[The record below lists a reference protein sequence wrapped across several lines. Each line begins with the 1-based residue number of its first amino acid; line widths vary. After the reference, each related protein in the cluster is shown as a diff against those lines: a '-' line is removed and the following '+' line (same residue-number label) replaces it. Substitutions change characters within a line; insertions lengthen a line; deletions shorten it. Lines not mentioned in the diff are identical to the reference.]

1 MSVYEDSIGLQEE
14 KAPESVYEESLISRT
29 VGAVSDFFTGDDR
42 KTRATEE
49 IPEALSEIG
58 VSEMLGP
65 DVPASQKAAATA
77 ALTTAF
83 DPEEFVNILKAN
95 TPENI
100 TTAYDEKGNM
110 IIQIGETGKGERLVM
125 INKPGLSKADIL
137 QAGAVGSLFTPAG
150 LTRQAGVRGAL
161 QVGGKSAATQAVV
174 EGGQAAT
181 GGEFNE
187 GDVAIAGVA
196 GTAFQG
202 LANQLAKKFPSLAQA
217 DDVQMTDDVRAV
229 VREEAIKLGF
239 EPDSLTD
246 DVVDQL
252 VSEIRLSAKPS
263 EAMAVTGE
271 REFGIPLTAGQRSMD
286 DAALSFEDRARSGA
300 MGSRAQR
307 PIREFETQEQNP
319 AINRAVDD
327 VQSRIGERITTQQE
341 AGGLVAE
348 GVRSA
353 EAAADDLVRA
363 AYDEVG
369 EASLGKEGMNGLL
382 NATRKAVIGI
392 DKDRGLAGT
401 KGLLEQLKRT
411 QRVINSAGEQKPVA
425 LTQIEQL
432 RRRINTAI
440 DSSENA
446 ADKRQLVQMK
456 RAFDDFM
463 DEAVVKALFDG
474 DEQALSQLKN
484 ARGLFAEYAAK
495 FRANPTTTR
504 SGRNIPDQQGAFIEK
519 IIESNPTDEQVIN
532 AVFGASNFS
541 NTSGARMAARF
552 RDVLGADSQGW
563 DAIRQAGFMRLV
575 KTNSVNGEKIVSG
588 QQSLNALNTALEKN
602 GSLMRELYSQEEIN
616 LFRRLFAQIQRAQ
629 PQLVRSRENPSG
641 TAQAMLKSVTDLA
654 TRMAGLFSGD
664 LTMVL
669 TSNGVQAARGVR
681 SATRAANA
689 VRPFQDV
696 VLPKPALNAA
706 GQVAIQDL

>member
-1 MSVYEDSIGLQEE
+1 MSVYEDSIGLEEE
-14 KAPESVYEESLISRT
+14 KASEGVYEESLFSRA

-95 TPENI
+95 TPESI

-110 IIQIGETGKGERLVM
+110 IIQIGDTGKGERLVM

-137 QAGAVGSLFTPAG
+137 QGGAVASLFTPAG
-150 LTRQAGVRGAL
+150 LTRQAGIRGAL
-161 QVGGKSAATQAVV
+161 QVGGKSATTQAVV

-252 VSEIRLSAKPS
+252 VAEIRLSAKPS

-271 REFGIPLTAGQRSMD
+271 REFGIPLTSGQRSMD

-495 FRANPTTTR
+495 FRANPTATR